1 MTALN
6 KNATDPVEPISIAPS
21 DSTPAFDR
29 CYSLAQTAEILG
41 VSVPTAWRLLKAKR
55 IAHQY
60 VSARRITIRE
70 SAIRN
75 YLDEVTVQSGVP
87 LDELSSKLDVGGR
100 LTTDREVG

>member
-1 MTALN
+1 MTSLN
-6 KNATDPVEPISIAPS
+6 ENATDPVAPISIAPS
-21 DSTPAFDR
+21 DSAPAFDR

-70 SAIRN
+70 SAIRD
-75 YLDEVTVQSGVP
+75 YLDGVTVPSEAP
-87 LDELSSKLDVGGR
+87 DDF
-100 LTTDREVG
+100 